1 MLVCIGGRQH
11 YFGSKEEGGVN
22 SKYLHR
28 FMYGRRRNNS
38 VHGIDTN
45 DVRVK
50 CVRGVRETMF
60 NYFKNYFKSFNFNE
74 LGMNNFQ
81 FKALKSS
88 DETQLVLT
96 LSGVLSKT

>member
-1 MLVCIGGRQH
+1 MHWWKATLFWLKRGV
-11 YFGSKEEGGVN
+11 GVN

-28 FMYGRRRNNS
+28 FIYGRRRNNS

-45 DVRVK
+45 NVRVK
-50 CVRGVRETMF
+50 GVRGVRETMF
-60 NYFKNYFKSFNFNE
+60 NYFNNYFKSFNFNKS
-74 LGMNNFQ
+74 GMNSFQ